1 MSKVTWDL
9 TILTSILL
17 YFTPDNFFAPAI
29 SKLEVNDLLADQ
41 RRGLF
46 PVEEKRGDSGQHNH
60 EDDKLPAGHSDM
72 QKDGHGA
79 KHEKYYHKKHNGSE
93 GFHHITYI
101 SVRRRYQTP

>member
-1 MSKVTWDL
+1 MRRRKAKKSRHKKSEQANT
-9 TILTSILL
+9 
-17 YFTPDNFFAPAI
+17 
-29 SKLEVNDLLADQ
+29 LLADP

-46 PVEEKRGDSGQHNH
+46 SVEEKRGDSGQHNH

-101 SVRRRYQTP
+101 HVLNFG